1 MLISHELVKCPL
13 NFSYFFFSSLTIVLL
28 LMSFKT
34 FNALSSVPNNG
45 PSLSVVVMF
54 ETSWLFSANMMAV
67 ILRSQPA
74 GCNSVSTLA
83 VAVTSK
89 LISLSQVSEYSD
101 SFLLTSCT
109 LYATLCICSDPSA
122 FVCCPVE

>member
-1 MLISHELVKCPL
+1 MGQV
-13 NFSYFFFSSLTIVLL
+13 FLL
-28 LMSFKT
+28 L
-34 FNALSSVPNNG
+34 
-45 PSLSVVVMF
+45 F
-54 ETSWLFSANMMAV
+54 ETSWLFSANMIAV
-67 ILRSQPA
+67 ILPSQPA

-109 LYATLCICSDPSA
+109 LFMPLYAYAVTLLPLCA
-122 FVCCPVE
+122 AQ